1 MVSTS
6 QLKVIRKNFGERVRE
21 LRKERGY
28 SQEGFADECELHRTY
43 IGAIERGERNVAIDN
58 IAKIAKA
65 LKISIAELFS

>member
-6 QLKVIRKNFGERVRE
+6 QLKVIRKNFGERVRQ
-21 LRKERGY
+21 LRKEQGY
-28 SQEGFADECELHRTY
+28 SQEAFADECELHRTY

-65 LKISIAELFS
+65 LKVDIAKLF